1 MKDNVE
7 SVNDTK
13 SLVHVS
19 VKTELML
26 WKDTYLKNW
35 DTNSTIIHNSQDAKS
50 TKMSTG
56 KSMDTENVAYIQ
68 DTELVSLQKGWNSA
82 ICSNKVGTMGH

>member
-19 VKTELML
+19 VKNELVL

-35 DTNSTIIHNSQDAKS
+35 ATNSTIIHNSQDAES
-50 TKMSTG
+50 TKMSTD
-56 KSMDTENVAYIQ
+56 KSMDTENVAYIH
-68 DTELVSLQKGWNSA
+68 DAELVSLQKGWNSS